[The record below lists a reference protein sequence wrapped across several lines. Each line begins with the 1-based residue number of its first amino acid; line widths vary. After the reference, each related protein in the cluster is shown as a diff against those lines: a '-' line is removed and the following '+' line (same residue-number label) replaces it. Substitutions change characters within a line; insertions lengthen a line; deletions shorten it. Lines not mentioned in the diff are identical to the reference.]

1 MTKLYIANCKKQAE
15 DFVYRIPEAIRT
27 YMQNI
32 PAGGQIEVYRDAP
45 MDILEGIVEQHRM
58 YGLVDVKDIDR
69 TKEFA
74 NLCYQFDKP
83 ITQNQIMY
91 GIEHNSEVLEVRGN
105 EMRKKAAVAINNN
118 LERAAEESGSSSKV
132 NAVEVAI
139 KEEKTDQGDSS
150 SKLDQTVRVAKEGRE

>member
-1 MTKLYIANCKKQAE
+1 MARLFIANTKKQAE
-15 DFVYRIPEAIRT
+15 DFVYRIPEVVRT
-27 YMQNI
+27 YMQSI

-45 MDILEGIVEQHRM
+45 MDVLEGIVEQHRI
-58 YGLVDVKDIDR
+58 YGLVNVSEIDR

-91 GIEHNSEVLEVRGN
+91 GIEHNSDVLEVRGN

-118 LERAAEESGSSSKV
+118 LERAAEESGNNKV
-132 NAVEVAI
+132 KAVEVGI
-139 KEEKTDQGDSS
+139 KEEKTDQGDTA
-150 SKLDQTVRVAKEGRE
+150 SKLEQTVRVAKEGSE